1 MMTRN
6 LTLLLLLAALPAM
19 AADPSRVTLPEKHRA
34 FFQSYCV
41 DCHNADKQKG
51 KMRLDDVPFAVG
63 DIPAAERWQK
73 ILNVLNAGEMPP
85 EEEKQPAAA
94 EKTGLLE
101 DLSQMMMVA
110 RKQLSDQHGVITLRR
125 LNRREYQN
133 TMHDLLGVRVE
144 VKDLPKD
151 GGGGTFDT
159 VGKSLFFSSDQF
171 EQYLAL
177 ARKALDVAIV
187 TGPKPETRKVHIEPE
202 IEANKRIT
210 GIFRGYQMGGYRMY
224 KQWKASKGRPPSDFG
239 LVDEQEMNFRKQVWD
254 RDTPPYADYLSRVET
269 ETGAFLTVHMPN
281 PQVGIVIP
289 DEMPP
294 GDYVI
299 RARVG
304 VAPKIPAAR
313 HYIEI
318 GIRGERTDGVI
329 SLISCE
335 KVTGTLAQP
344 QTLEWTLPLPKPSKP
359 TKADIGSQTKRVTYL
374 GDRVIALRERQV
386 NSSEAAVYRHMRSLE
401 ETGFGLEPALWV
413 DWVEWEGPIVKQW
426 PSAAHAQIFF
436 NGAGARQDD
445 AYAREIVA
453 RFAAR
458 AFRGGEV
465 KASYLGKLM
474 GHYAEARAAGR
485 SFEDALKEPLAV
497 ILASP
502 SFLYL
507 IEPAAEQAARRDL
520 TGFELAN
527 RLSYFL
533 WSAPPDAT
541 LLALAR
547 SGELRRP
554 AVLAGQVDR
563 MLADARVWEFVTSFA
578 QQWLHMERLD
588 FFQFNHRLY
597 PDFDDSVKQAARA
610 EVFHTLET
618 VLHDNLGLG
627 VLLKSDFVVI
637 NDLLA
642 EYYGIPGVTGR
653 HFRKVNVPAGSPRG
667 GFLGMA
673 AILAMGSDGERSSP
687 VERGAW
693 VMRKLLHSPP
703 PPAPANVP
711 QLSRLAGKLLP
722 ARELQSAHMEQPQ
735 CAQCHRKID
744 PIGYGLENFNAV
756 GQWRTEEVTEV
767 AKNNRVIQSKA
778 FPIDPKGRLPDGV
791 EFADYF
797 GLRDEVGRREE
808 ALARGF
814 IEGLMEYGLGR
825 PFGFSDEELAH
836 EILTQARARGMTPR
850 AIIHALVA
858 SKPFRSK

>member
-1 MMTRN
+1 MTRR
-6 LTLLLLLAALPAM
+6 LPLLLLFGTVSAM
-19 AADPSRVTLPEKHRA
+19 AADATRAALPEKHWA

-63 DIPAAERWQK
+63 DIPTAERWQK

-94 EKTGLLE
+94 EKTALLE
-101 DLSQMMMVA
+101 DLSQMMVVA

-133 TMHDLLGVRVE
+133 TMHDLLGAKVD

-177 ARKALDVAIV
+177 ARKALDGAIA
-187 TGPKPETRKVHIEPE
+187 TGPNPEPKKVHIEPE

-239 LVDEQEMNFRKQVWD
+239 LVDEREMDFRKLVWD
-254 RDTPPYADYLSRVET
+254 RDTPPYADYLSRTET

-294 GDYVI
+294 GDYRI

-304 VAPKIPAAR
+304 VAPKTPAAR

-318 GIRGERTDGVI
+318 GMRGERTDGAI
-329 SLISCE
+329 SLIACE

-344 QTLEWTLPLPKPSKP
+344 QTLEWTLTLPKPSKP
-359 TKADIGSQTKRVTYL
+359 TKADIGSQTKQVNYL

-386 NSSEAAVYRHMRSLE
+386 NSRDAAVYRHMRSLE

-426 PSAAHAQIFF
+426 PSAAHAEIFF
-436 NGAGARQDD
+436 KGAGATQDD

-458 AFRGGEV
+458 AFRGKEV
-465 KASYLGKLM
+465 KGSYLDKLM
-474 GHYAEARAAGR
+474 GHHAEGRAAGR

-507 IEPAAEQAARRDL
+507 IEPAAEKAAPREL
-520 TGFELAN
+520 TGLELAN

-554 AVLAGQVDR
+554 AVLTGQVDR
-563 MLADARVWEFVTSFA
+563 MLADARAWEFVTSFA
-578 QQWLHMERLD
+578 QQWLHLERLD

-597 PDFDDSVKQAARA
+597 PGFDDSVKSAARA
-610 EVFHTLET
+610 EVFHTLAT
-618 VLHDNLGLG
+618 VLRDDLGLG

-642 EYYGIPGVTGR
+642 DYYGIPGVTGR
-653 HFRKVNVPAGSPRG
+653 QFRKVNVPAGSPRG

-756 GQWRTEEVTEV
+756 GLWRTEEVAEV
-767 AKNNRVIQSKA
+767 AKNNRVIRSKA

-814 IEGLMEYGLGR
+814 IEGLVEYGLGR
-825 PFGFSDEELAH
+825 PFGFSDEQLAH
-836 EILTQARARGMTPR
+836 EILTQARSRGLTPR